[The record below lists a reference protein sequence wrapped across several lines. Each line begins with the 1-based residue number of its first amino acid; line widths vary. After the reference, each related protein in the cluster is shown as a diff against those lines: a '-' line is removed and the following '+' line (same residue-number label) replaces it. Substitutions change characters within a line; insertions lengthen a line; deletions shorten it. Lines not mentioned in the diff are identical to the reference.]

1 MSSIITIDLLSDSLL
16 NVVVAVGVAALA
28 SLVSSFASA
37 RLRKKQPSYSER
49 VGRLAESLTSSSKEV
64 DSILKEIASVTS
76 ERHEAAEELE
86 KELARLTENESELQQ
101 RINTLNSVPI
111 PVAEH
116 FAKLMD
122 RGEKRSAK
130 RDYLLFGAGVLTS
143 IVSAIAL
150 KWLGLA

>member
-16 NVVVAVGVAALA
+16 NAAVAVGVAVLA
-28 SLVSSFASA
+28 NVVSSFAHD

-49 VGRLAESLTSSSKEV
+49 VGRLAESLTSSSREV
-64 DSILKEIASVTS
+64 DSILKEIASVTK
-76 ERHEAAEELE
+76 ERQEAAEELE
-86 KELARLTENESELQQ
+86 NELERLAENEAELQQ
-101 RINTLNSVPI
+101 RINTLKSVPI

-116 FAKLMD
+116 FAKLMES
-122 RGEKRSAK
+122 GEKRSAK

-143 IVSAIAL
+143 IVSAIVL